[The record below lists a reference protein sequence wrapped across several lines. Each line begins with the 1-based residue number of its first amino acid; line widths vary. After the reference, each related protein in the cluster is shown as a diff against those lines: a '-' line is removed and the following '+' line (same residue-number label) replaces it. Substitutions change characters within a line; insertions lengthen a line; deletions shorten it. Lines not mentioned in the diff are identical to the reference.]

1 MFYSRKRDV
10 MKFFL
15 AFCLQDCKRML
26 TFAVSIPFTPY
37 KSGKKWNG
45 QLHNVK
51 ASLMLCLLVDEPR
64 KFITN
69 IKRHCQQWTL
79 AAYAITVSRN
89 VEGETCVLSLAH
101 SGYTLYILTWV
112 LLWLVGLQ
120 VFLGPT
126 LRRARCDT
134 HVFHLL
140 AFYQSHNRTRS
151 GQGVA
156 GHNNRCV

>member
-1 MFYSRKRDV
+1 MGIVIPKQCYRCDKRHFCE
-10 MKFFL
+10 KLKLFF
-15 AFCLQDCKRML
+15 AFCLQVNKWML
-26 TFAVSIPFTPY
+26 TFEVSIPFTSCN
-37 KSGKKWNG
+37 SGRKWDG

-112 LLWLVGLQ
+112 SCWFVDSQG
-120 VFLGPT
+120 FP
-126 LRRARCDT
+126 
-134 HVFHLL
+134 
-140 AFYQSHNRTRS
+140 RTYFSKR
-151 GQGVA
+151 VKMWYP
-156 GHNNRCV
+156 RFFII